1 MNENRGSRW
10 YHEPVMW
17 LVVAIPLATVIA
29 GFTTL
34 WLASRNPD
42 TVVAASGPQGPAVGA
57 GARRTA
63 PD

>member
-1 MNENRGSRW
+1 MIENRDSRW
-10 YHEPVMW
+10 YREPVMW

-34 WLASRNPD
+34 WLANRYPD
-42 TVVAASGPQGPAVGA
+42 TVVTVSGPQGPV
-57 GARRTA
+57 ARGDSSRTA

>member
-1 MNENRGSRW
+1 MNDNRNSRW
-10 YHEPVMW
+10 YREPVMW

-34 WLASRNPD
+34 WLANRTPD
-42 TVVAASGPQGPAVGA
+42 TLVTVSGPQGPVPEIGPN
-57 GARRTA
+57 GTA

>member
-1 MNENRGSRW
+1 
-10 YHEPVMW
+10 MW

-34 WLASRNPD
+34 WLAHRHPD
-42 TVVAASGPQGPAVGA
+42 TVVTVSGPQGPV
-57 GARRTA
+57 ARADSSRTT